1 MLLKMVLHLLRCLFL
16 PNCHLYCIHM
26 STKKL
31 LPPKT
36 GDLSDWY
43 TSIIALAELADYGP
57 AKGTM
62 IIRPYGY
69 AIWERAV
76 AELDAE
82 IKKKGVS
89 NAYFPLFIP
98 MSLLQKEADHV
109 EGFAPELAVVTHGGG
124 EELEEKLVVRPT
136 SETIMYQ
143 SYSKW
148 VQSWRDLPVLIN
160 QWNNV
165 VRWEKRTMP
174 FMRTS
179 EFLWQEGHTAHAT
192 HQEASAMQL
201 WGIETYAKIYR
212 DIFAMDGYEG
222 YKSQSERFA
231 GADNTLTY
239 ESLMPSGKALQACT
253 SHDLGQN
260 FSKPF
265 DISFQ
270 DKEGNTQ
277 YVWQTSWGFSTRSIG
292 GLILAHGDDNG
303 LVLPP
308 RLAPYEVVIVPVKP
322 EDEEISA
329 YCKSLLETLSSKV
342 RVTLDD
348 RDDESFGYRLN
359 KWEVKGVPLV
369 IKIGKKEVEQQTITA
384 KRRVDGVEVTIS
396 LDELVSKVAEILS
409 DIQLTMFT
417 KSKLHLDA
425 ETRTAQN
432 YDEFKKLLVEH
443 KGFIKVYWN
452 DDADIEKKIKDETKA
467 TSRCKPIHLQG
478 GEGTDFMTGKPAKD
492 VWLFAL
498 SY

>member
-1 MLLKMVLHLLRCLFL
+1 
-16 PNCHLYCIHM
+16 M
-26 STKKL
+26 SSKKL

-36 GDLSDWY
+36 GDLADWY
-43 TSIIALAELADYGP
+43 TSVIALAELADYGP

-69 AIWERAV
+69 AIWERVV
-76 AELDAE
+76 AALDAE
-82 IKKKGVS
+82 IKKKGVG

-143 SYSKW
+143 SYAKW
-148 VQSWRDLPVLIN
+148 VQSWRDLPILIN

-192 HQEASAMQL
+192 HEESKEMQI
-201 WGIETYAKIYR
+201 WGINTYAKIYR
-212 DIFAMDGYEG
+212 DFFAIDGYEG
-222 YKSQSERFA
+222 DKSQSERFA
-231 GADNTLTY
+231 GASNTLTF

-270 DKEGNTQ
+270 DKDGKMQ
-277 YVWQTSWGFSTRSIG
+277 FVWQTSWGFSTRSIG

-308 RLAPYEVVIVPVKP
+308 RLAPHEVVIVPVKP
-322 EDEEISA
+322 SDKEIAVYCQKLVQKIGLSA
-329 YCKSLLETLSSKV
+329 RTYV
-342 RVTLDD
+342 DD
-348 RDDESFGYRLN
+348 RDDESFGFRLN
-359 KWEVKGVPLV
+359 KWEVKGAPLV
-369 IKIGKKEVEQQTITA
+369 FKIGAKEVQDQTITA
-384 KRRVDGVEVTIS
+384 KRRLDGKEIS
-396 LDELVSKVAEILS
+396 FKLDDLEKTVIDQLA
-409 DIQLTMFT
+409 DIQVSMFY
-417 KSKLHLDA
+417 KNKEHLEA
-425 ETRTAQN
+425 ETRFAKD
-432 YDEFKKLLVEH
+432 YDEFKKLLAEH

-452 DDADIEKKIKDETKA
+452 DNPEIEKKIKEETKA
-467 TSRCKPIHLQG
+467 TSRCMPLNLQSEPG
-478 GEGTDFMTGKPAKD
+478 IDFYTGEPAEQ
-492 VWLFAL
+492 VWLFAQ